1 MCAKILTVKRK
12 ETSQTGK
19 VIIMTKLAETTRDAL
34 IDKMLEEMEKENK
47 PLPQSHTADELESG
61 HAKA

>member
-1 MCAKILTVKRK
+1 
-12 ETSQTGK
+12 
-19 VIIMTKLAETTRDAL
+19 MTKYTETTREVL
-34 IDKMLEEMEKENK
+34 IDKMLAEMEKENK